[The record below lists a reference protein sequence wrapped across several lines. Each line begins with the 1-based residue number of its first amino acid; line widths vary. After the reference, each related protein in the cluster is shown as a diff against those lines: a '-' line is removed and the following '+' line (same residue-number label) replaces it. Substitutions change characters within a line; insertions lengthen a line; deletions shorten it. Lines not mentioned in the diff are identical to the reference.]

1 MNRNVLRIW
10 QVEGT
15 IPLATRARGEIV
27 AVVHKGDTISF
38 WRAE

>member
-15 IPLATRARGEIV
+15 IPLATRPRGEVV
-27 AVVHKGDTISF
+27 AVVHEGDTIIC
-38 WRAE
+38 RLAH